1 MNGMNLTNKKIRIMK
16 RLINILVFLTLTLT
30 SFNSF
35 SYNSD
40 PKAFINELVNDAIA
54 TLSNKNISKID
65 KNKKIK
71 TIALKNVDVEALGQY
86 TLGNARKN
94 LDQATL
100 EKYKILFEKYFLK
113 SLTSRLKDYSSQKF
127 EVLSAEQKSETYT
140 IVNSKTVKSSSG
152 PEIKIDWRVYTK
164 DPTKPL
170 IRDLIVEGLSLAKT
184 QKEEFASIL
193 NSNNNDIN
201 VLFTKLEEFIKD

>member
-1 MNGMNLTNKKIRIMK
+1 MK

-201 VLFTKLEEFIKD
+201 ILFSKLEEFIKN

>member
-1 MNGMNLTNKKIRIMK
+1 MKK
-16 RLINILVFLTLTLT
+16 LINILVFVVLTLINT
-30 SFNSF
+30 NSF

-40 PKAFINELVNDAIA
+40 PKTFINELVDDALN
-54 TLSNKNISKID
+54 TLGDKNISKAD

-71 TIALKNVDVEALGQY
+71 TIALLNVDIEALGMY
-86 TLGNARKN
+86 TLGDVRKT
-94 LDQATL
+94 LDQGTL
-100 EKYKILFEKYFLK
+100 EKYKDLFKKYFLK
-113 SLTSRLKDYSSQKF
+113 SLTSRLTDYSTQKF
-127 EVLSAEQKSETYT
+127 EVLSADEKSEIYT
-140 IVNSKTVKSSSG
+140 IVSSRILKSSSQ

-170 IRDLIVEGLSLAKT
+170 IRDLIIEGLSLAKT

-201 VLFTKLEEFIKD
+201 ILFAKLEEFIKN